1 METPVLTREVK
12 GIVVFARPFLLRT
25 IGRELPAGSYAI
37 ESAEEAAKGAVY
49 QRVEVRLIIPSVFGR
64 SEAETWILSPAE
76 LDDALALDRQ
86 PASRQ
91 SGADRT
97 AEPIAQ
103 ASQAAGR
110 SQLRNRTTLQYKGA
124 NTPLYGTLLGVLALL
139 VAAAVLGR
147 EQSPGRPS
155 PPSAAEARK

>member
-1 METPVLTREVK
+1 MLTREIK
-12 GIVVFARPFLLRT
+12 GTVVFARPFLLRT

-37 ESAEEAAKGAVY
+37 ESAEEAAKGAAY
-49 QRVEVRLIIPSVFGR
+49 QRVEVRLIIPSMFGR

-76 LDDALALDRQ
+76 LDDALELDRQ

-97 AEPIAQ
+97 AEPVAR
-103 ASQAAGR
+103 ASQAGGR
-110 SQLRNRTTLQYKGA
+110 PQFRNRTTLQHKGA

-139 VAAAVLGR
+139 LAAAVLGR
-147 EQSPGRPS
+147 EQPPGRSS
-155 PPSAAEARK
+155 PPPAAEVRK